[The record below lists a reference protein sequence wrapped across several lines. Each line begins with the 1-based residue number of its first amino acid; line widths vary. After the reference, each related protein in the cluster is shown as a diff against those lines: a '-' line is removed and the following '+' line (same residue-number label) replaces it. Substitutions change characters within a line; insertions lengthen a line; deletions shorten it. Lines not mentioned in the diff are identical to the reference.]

1 MKGLHGELF
10 GVLGAPSPRADPALL
25 AGLGAGWCTITRNE
39 ERRRTLQHS
48 RVHQYTTRRPRLCSK
63 AELHLFR
70 CIALQ
75 NQKCSWT
82 RFAAGPGGP
91 ETWHCLGR
99 KLRAFFTNSCSVLS
113 NGCAFVYMAQGSQ
126 VPCAICSFLYFQA
139 LVSHPPSQTHFENA

>member
-25 AGLGAGWCTITRNE
+25 AGLGAGWCTLYKERGTTTYSACSTRAYTSTPPAGLDSE
-39 ERRRTLQHS
+39 ATL
-48 RVHQYTTRRPRLCSK
+48 VLV
-63 AELHLFR
+63 LHLFR

-99 KLRAFFTNSCSVLS
+99 KLRPFLQIVAPCFPMVAPLFTWLKGHRYLAQSAAFSIFK
-113 NGCAFVYMAQGSQ
+113 
-126 VPCAICSFLYFQA
+126 
-139 LVSHPPSQTHFENA
+139 HW